1 MPPESATYISELDA
15 TAPAPN
21 APVNEGDDHLRL
33 VKLVLKNQFPSL
45 GAQAV
50 TVTAAVI
57 NRLAGLSGN
66 IMDLLNAK
74 AALDSPILTGN
85 ARAPTPNVADSS
97 TKIATTEFVNAI
109 AMSGIPPEAMAVI
122 IAAKEAIE
130 NLPDFGTAAERDVG
144 TAAGDVME
152 VGAGG
157 WLADAFT
164 PYVGDLNDI
173 SITGIALIDPSATNA
188 PHAGEYSFVL
198 TLSAGAGG
206 RAQFALCVSA
216 AEDPQWRASATDGDG
231 YGGWSALGGGGGGGG
246 SVTSSGVTFNGA
258 VSLDVQAVQY
268 LYGALTGNSTFAFS
282 NIPASGYWEWRI
294 EIANPGARTWT
305 FPTHANLY
313 WQGYSAKPPLAAT
326 GSTIIQFWVRDYGTT
341 NKIFARVLS
350 WGATV

>member
-74 AALDSPILTGN
+74 APLDSPILTGN

-109 AMSGIPPEAMAVI
+109 AMSGIPPEVMDALN
-122 IAAKEAIE
+122 AAQEAIE
-130 NLPDFGTAAERDVG
+130 SLPDFGTAAERDVG
-144 TAAGDVME
+144 TSAGNVME

-164 PYVGDLNDI
+164 PYTGDLDDI
-173 SITGIALIDPSATNA
+173 SITGITLIDPTAANL

-198 TLSAGAGG
+198 TLSAGSSG
-206 RAQFALCVSA
+206 RAQFALCVSDSA
-216 AEDPQWRASATDGDG
+216 DPQWRASATDGTG
-231 YGGWSALGGGGGGGG
+231 YGGWAALGGGGGGG
-246 SVTSSGVTFNGA
+246 SIVSLASTFNGA
-258 VSLDVQAVQY
+258 VSMDVQAVQY
-268 LYGALTGNSTFAFS
+268 LYGALTGNSTFEFL
-282 NIPASGYWEWRI
+282 NIPAVGYWEWRT
-294 EIANPGARTWT
+294 EIANPGAHSNTY
-305 FPTHANLY
+305 PTHSNLY
-313 WQGYSAKPPLAAT
+313 WQGYTAKPPLRAT
-326 GSTIIQFWVRDYGTT
+326 GVTALQFWVRDYGTT
-341 NKIFARVLS
+341 NKIFARVLW

>member
-74 AALDSPILTGN
+74 APLDSPILTGN

-109 AMSGIPPEAMAVI
+109 AMSGIPPEVMDALN
-122 IAAKEAIE
+122 AAQEAIE
-130 NLPDFGTAAERDVG
+130 SLPDFGTAAERDVG
-144 TAAGDVME
+144 TSAGNVME

-164 PYVGDLNDI
+164 PYTGDLDDI
-173 SITGIALIDPSATNA
+173 SITGITLIDPTAANL

-198 TLSAGAGG
+198 TLSAGSSG
-206 RAQFALCVSA
+206 RAQFALCLSA

-231 YGGWSALGGGGGGGG
+231 YGGWSALGSGGGGAIGVPSFGTTFAGG
-246 SVTSSGVTFNGA
+246 TITI
-258 VSLDVQAVQY
+258 DVQTEQY
-268 LYGALTGNSTFAFS
+268 TYGALTANSTFTFG
-282 NIPASGYWEWRI
+282 NIPATGYHEWRL
-294 EIANPGARTWT
+294 EIANPSTRTWAFT
-305 FPTHANLY
+305 NTIY
-313 WQGYSAKPPLAAT
+313 WQGYSAKPGLAAT